1 MLWSQNTK
9 FMFGLFIYPC
19 ISVPWGVI
27 WRAFFLPQ
35 WSFFQ
40 FVLSIYMVVLAC
52 VNRTVAA
59 TRTTALRVGTSRP
72 TFTQCTSQMGIQR
85 CPHFIQVKIKT
96 CKKQTIKAN
105 VILHCHTVFQNV
117 SYSRLYS
124 LYLQIWLPLVVN
136 FLALWQ
142 WQDVELVKVENPSK

>member
-1 MLWSQNTK
+1 MVQK
-9 FMFGLFIYPC
+9 IHPKD
-19 ISVPWGVI
+19 VI
-27 WRAFFLPQ
+27 WGPCFPRPVDIFPKKNQL
-35 WSFFQ
+35 S
-40 FVLSIYMVVLAC
+40 VLSIYTVVLAC

-136 FLALWQ
+136 FLAL
-142 WQDVELVKVENPSK
+142 